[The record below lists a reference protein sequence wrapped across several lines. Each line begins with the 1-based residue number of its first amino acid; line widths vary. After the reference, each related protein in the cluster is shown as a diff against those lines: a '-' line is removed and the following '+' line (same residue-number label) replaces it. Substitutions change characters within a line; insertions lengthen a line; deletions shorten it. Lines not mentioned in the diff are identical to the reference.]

1 MKMPKLPQIKLPK
14 CLNLSTEQKRKIILF
29 FVPRIAWFAIWII
42 YLTSRNKF
50 HISPQI
56 ADSNAIFVAWH
67 GELLMLPFLYR
78 KIRKKANIAIIASEH
93 FDAELIVKICELFGM
108 QSIRGSS
115 TKGGRRVIIQSINTL
130 KEGKDIAIMP
140 DGPRGPYHSIADG
153 APAIA
158 RKTGSAVVVLQV
170 HPKRFWELNSWDRF
184 RIPKPFG
191 VVEYRALEPFYVDL
205 ALDLE
210 SARELIYQKMTGGEY
225 EKN

>member
-1 MKMPKLPQIKLPK
+1 MLKMPKLPRVFTLPK
-14 CLNLSTEQKRKIILF
+14 CLNLSTEQKRKVTLF
-29 FVPRIAWFAIWII
+29 FAPRFAWLAIWLI
-42 YLTSRNKF
+42 YLTSRNRF

-78 KIRKKANIAIIASEH
+78 KIRKKANISIIASEH

-115 TKGGRRVIIQSINTL
+115 TKGGVRVIIQSINCL

-140 DGPRGPYHSIADG
+140 DGPRGPYHSVADG

-158 RKTGSAVVVLQV
+158 RKTGNAVVVLQV
-170 HPKRFWELNSWDRF
+170 HPKRFWELKSWDKF

-191 VVEYRALEPFYVDL
+191 VVEYRALQPFYIDS
-205 ALDLE
+205 AISLD
-210 SARELIYQKMTGGEY
+210 SARELIYQKMTGGE
-225 EKN
+225 K